1 MTIEA
6 AFLALMPTTVTIY
19 PVASTDAY
27 GKTTFSATGTAVKCR
42 LQQRNQRYTTER
54 NEDIN
59 ENGTIIFYG
68 TPTIAM
74 DSKIVLPDGSSPIIL
89 SIVHHNDDTG
99 AHHTTVTF
107 GK

>member
-6 AFLALMPTTVTIY
+6 AFADMMPTTVTLY
-19 PVASTDAY
+19 APSTTDAY
-27 GKTTFSATGTAVKCR
+27 GKTTFSASGTAVKCR
-42 LQQRNQRYTTER
+42 LQQREQRYSTER
-54 NEDIN
+54 NEDVQ

-68 TPTIAM
+68 TPTIDM
-74 DSKIVLPDGSSPIIL
+74 GYKIVLPDGSSPIIL
-89 SIVHHNDDTG
+89 SVVHHNDDTG